1 MSSYQNEV
9 VNQILLLCSWLVKR
23 RYKKHNLQVNNQM
36 EVGPSSSVFLKHGE
50 FNYLKDWHDQTEF
63 NNKRKTVA
71 TMVG

>member
-1 MSSYQNEV
+1 
-9 VNQILLLCSWLVKR
+9 
-23 RYKKHNLQVNNQM
+23 M